1 MTQGSPQ
8 KRKRTSPSAS
18 LSNEQ
23 PEHSKEGPA
32 NSSDSDDR
40 NDEESELTNDLDPV
54 ETHLTAESA
63 STFSAIRTGMVYAKR
78 SMKTQTPFRLYPS
91 IYFVNRKRRREKE
104 RALKAKNERLS
115 RTVDSYKQELLK
127 LKEAGHVSAFIEI
140 TSDAENGNPKAR
152 LIVDQ
157 RSVQELMSLPVL
169 SCGNTDSDHRKAL
182 LELITRKLIKP
193 LFANYAQGE
202 TDTNSSVKFL
212 QKKPL
217 SRKILKL

>member
-1 MTQGSPQ
+1 MESTTSADVSASTSVAIGELVSSFPQSTTQGSPQ

-18 LSNEQ
+18 LSYEQ
-23 PEHSKEGPA
+23 PEHAKEGPA

-54 ETHLTAESA
+54 ETDLTAESA

-91 IYFVNRKRRREKE
+91 TYFVNRKRRREKE

-115 RTVDSYKQELLK
+115 RTVDSYKQKLLK
-127 LKEAGHVSAFIEI
+127 LKEAGHVSAFIEV

-157 RSVQELMSLPVL
+157 
-169 SCGNTDSDHRKAL
+169 
-182 LELITRKLIKP
+182 
-193 LFANYAQGE
+193 
-202 TDTNSSVKFL
+202 
-212 QKKPL
+212 
-217 SRKILKL
+217 